1 MLTDSER
8 QKIETELGH
17 YEDRRAGC
25 VDALRIVQRHR
36 GWISDEALADVARV
50 LEMSDS
56 ELDGIATFYNLVY
69 RQPVGR
75 HVILLCDSASCWILG
90 YERLR
95 ARLEERLGIGFGET
109 SSGGRFTLLPTV
121 CLGACDHAPVM
132 MIDETLHEDV
142 AIDRLEEI
150 LKRYE

>member
-8 QKIETELGH
+8 QEIETELGH
-17 YEDRRAGC
+17 YEDRRAGG

-56 ELDGIATFYNLVY
+56 ELDGIATFYNLIY
-69 RQPVGR
+69 RRPVGR

-95 ARLEERLGIGFGET
+95 VD
-109 SSGGRFTLLPTV
+109 GGRS
-121 CLGACDHAPVM
+121 ASA
-132 MIDETLHEDV
+132 
-142 AIDRLEEI
+142 A
-150 LKRYE
+150 